1 MALRQKMS
9 ESRGIQV
16 AAALLAVYII
26 WGSTYLAI
34 RFAIE
39 TLPPLLM
46 AGVRF
51 LLAGLLLYGWVRL
64 RGGARPKLLHWRT
77 AAVLGGLLLV
87 GGNGGVVW
95 AEQFVPSGLTALLV
109 SMAPIWMALL
119 DWLRPGGQ
127 RPRIM
132 VAIGLAL
139 GLGGVALLVAAGSAQ
154 SSGSGSLQIGGLL
167 LVVAASFSWA
177 LGSLYAQHAPSPTS
191 PLLGTAMEM
200 LAGGAL
206 LMVIALATGE
216 LGQLHPDAIS
226 VRSLAALGYLV
237 IFGSLVGFSCYV
249 WLLRN
254 TALSLASTYA
264 YVNPMVAVF
273 LGWALAGEQLSSLTF
288 VAAAIIL
295 ASVVLITT
303 FRAARPT
310 TTTTET
316 TEAAEATRT
325 TKMPEIVEE
334 AETATQV

>member
-1 MALRQKMS
+1 MAIRQKMS

-51 LLAGLLLYGWVRL
+51 LLAGILLYGWVRL

-127 RPRIM
+127 RPRVM
-132 VAIGLAL
+132 VAVGLAL
-139 GLGGVALLVAAGSAQ
+139 GLGGVALLVAAGSTQ
-154 SSGSGSLQIGGLL
+154 SSGPLQIGGLL

-273 LGWALAGEQLSSLTF
+273 LGWALAGEQLSPLTF

-310 TTTTET
+310 TTTAET
-316 TEAAEATRT
+316 IETAEATRAT
-325 TKMPEIVEE
+325 RIPEMVEE